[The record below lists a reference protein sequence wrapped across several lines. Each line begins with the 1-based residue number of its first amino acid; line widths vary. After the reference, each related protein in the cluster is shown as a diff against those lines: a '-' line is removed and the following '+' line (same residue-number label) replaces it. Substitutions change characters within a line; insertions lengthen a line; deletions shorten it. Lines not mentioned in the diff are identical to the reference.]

1 MLGLCYVVIQVI
13 EILIGVWIVHSMYP
27 EYRIYSKWVRG
38 ILAVGCVI
46 LWIIYIGNA
55 WDSFIS
61 NIFIVFYSVLFS
73 GLYSICF
80 RAGFFKVFLVEML
93 YLINISF
100 LKIPILIVEAMS
112 VSEPLHKVN
121 RGSRTLVETM
131 WCMTLAITIILVGKN
146 SKFVEQY
153 KKSIQLLISKYT
165 VLMLVLTGIQWI
177 LLSYNMWLGM
187 QGFQTIDLI
196 LCVILILSIFLCLHY
211 LVLRMAYREVKLD
224 NERLDMSQ
232 ELLQKQ
238 NYELHEMYEKNSA
251 RMHEY
256 SHNLEYLYYCIREE
270 KYSEAGEFLRK
281 YIGGLN
287 EEKRIV
293 WRGLS
298 FLDFIINYKKQ
309 AMDKRGI
316 VFHLTL
322 DVYEYPFKEAEL
334 GILLGNLL
342 DNAIEAC
349 EKCESG
355 KREIKLHIWNVRY
368 MFMLNLINSSSK
380 SPEVREQQFITDKEE
395 KNAHG
400 MGVEQVRRIVDKYG
414 GDINF
419 QYSGEHFET
428 NIIVSNMKEENT

>member
-1 MLGLCYVVIQVI
+1 MLRVCYILVQIMEVLTGICILHGVYNKQKKNPIWLRGIWGIVFI
-13 EILIGVWIVHSMYP
+13 ILIVSY
-27 EYRIYSKWVRG
+27 
-38 ILAVGCVI
+38 AV
-46 LWIIYIGNA
+46 NA

-61 NIFIVFYSVLFS
+61 NVFMLLHGILF
-73 GLYSICF
+73 GLWYCANF
-80 RAGFFKVFLVEML
+80 KADFLKVFLIEML
-93 YLINISF
+93 YMVNISF
-100 LKIPILIVEAMS
+100 LKLPVLILEGIVSGAPLTKINRGGRTILECFWCMILIA
-112 VSEPLHKVN
+112 
-121 RGSRTLVETM
+121 
-131 WCMTLAITIILVGKN
+131 AIILLLK
-146 SKFVEQY
+146 KKEFFKYY
-153 KKSIQLLISKYT
+153 KSPVQLLISKYT
-165 VLMLVLTGIQWI
+165 GLMLVITGIQWL

-196 LCVILILSIFLCLHY
+196 LSVILILSIFLCLHY

-293 WRGLS
+293 WTGLS

>member
-177 LLSYNMWLGM
+177 LLSYNMWL
-187 QGFQTIDLI
+187 
-196 LCVILILSIFLCLHY
+196 
-211 LVLRMAYREVKLD
+211 E
-224 NERLDMSQ
+224 
-232 ELLQKQ
+232 
-238 NYELHEMYEKNSA
+238 
-251 RMHEY
+251 
-256 SHNLEYLYYCIREE
+256 
-270 KYSEAGEFLRK
+270 
-281 YIGGLN
+281 IG
-287 EEKRIV
+287 R
-293 WRGLS
+293 
-298 FLDFIINYKKQ
+298 
-309 AMDKRGI
+309 
-316 VFHLTL
+316 
-322 DVYEYPFKEAEL
+322 
-334 GILLGNLL
+334 
-342 DNAIEAC
+342 
-349 EKCESG
+349 
-355 KREIKLHIWNVRY
+355 
-368 MFMLNLINSSSK
+368 
-380 SPEVREQQFITDKEE
+380 
-395 KNAHG
+395 AH
-400 MGVEQVRRIVDKYG
+400 V
-414 GDINF
+414 
-419 QYSGEHFET
+419 
-428 NIIVSNMKEENT
+428 

>member
-80 RAGFFKVFLVEML
+80 RASFFKVFLVEML
-93 YLINISF
+93 YIINISF
-100 LKIPILIVEAMS
+100 LKLPELVLEGLLFDETLIMA
-112 VSEPLHKVN
+112 N
-121 RGSRTLVETM
+121 RGNRTVLECLWCGLLVV
-131 WCMTLAITIILVGKN
+131 TIIWVGKKKRF
-146 SKFVEQY
+146 SSPY
-153 KKSIQLLISKYT
+153 KKPIQLLISKYT
-165 VLMLVLTGIQWI
+165 GLMLILTGVQWF

-187 QGFQTIDLI
+187 QGFQAIDLI
-196 LCVILILSIFLCLHY
+196 LSVILIFSIFVCLHY

-281 YIGGLN
+281 YIDGLN

-293 WRGLS
+293 WTGLS

-316 VFHLTL
+316 GFHLTL

-355 KREIKLHIWNVRY
+355 KREIKLHIWNVKY

-380 SPEVREQQFITDKEE
+380 RPEVREQQFITDKEE

-400 MGVEQVRRIVDKYG
+400 MGVEQVRRIVEKYG

-428 NIIVSNMKEENT
+428 NIIVSNIKEENT